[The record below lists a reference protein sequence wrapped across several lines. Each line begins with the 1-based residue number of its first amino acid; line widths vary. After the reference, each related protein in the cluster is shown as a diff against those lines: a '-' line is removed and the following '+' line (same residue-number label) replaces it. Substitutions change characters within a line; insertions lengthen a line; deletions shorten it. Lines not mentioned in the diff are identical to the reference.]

1 MPLGSAAVVMARD
14 GKAVVRVKA
23 ALVVR
28 AGEPESVREP

>member
-14 GKAVVRVKA
+14 GKAVVSVKA